1 MFLFTKPKNSFN
13 VEDKN
18 DFLSWVILSCPI
30 SSFSPGMAL
39 LVTVEWHGSVVT
51 AQTVVH
57 CCSSS
62 LAHKI

>member
-30 SSFSPGMAL
+30 PSFSPGMAL
-39 LVTVEWHGSVVT
+39 LVTVDWHGSVAT
-51 AQTVVH
+51 AHTVVH
-57 CCSSS
+57 CCTSS